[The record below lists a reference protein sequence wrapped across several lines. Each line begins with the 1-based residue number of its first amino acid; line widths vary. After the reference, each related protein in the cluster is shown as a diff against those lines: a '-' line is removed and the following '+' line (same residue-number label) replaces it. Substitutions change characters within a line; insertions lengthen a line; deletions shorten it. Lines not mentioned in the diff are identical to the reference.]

1 MKRKNPDDPK
11 KEVLEAVQ
19 SEDVYALNE
28 VL

>member
-1 MKRKNPDDPK
+1 MKRKYPDDPK

-19 SEDVYALNE
+19 SRDVYALNE